1 MISFILLTLLVGVT
15 TAGVC
20 KEASCLLASV
30 SLIAVSAIASPAL
43 LRSNDASS
51 KQLDWTM
58 FELEKETPQHS
69 PIFNV
74 ADSDVFSNPLP
85 PVTNLIESETTTR
98 AGGRVEFDW
107 NTIRH
112 APAAQLADETW
123 EAIKKKLGKTGG
135 IMSIANVPTRNRR
148 KTTVE
153 LVCTESHDGDGI
165 SWDCDDPCS
174 ITLRFADYPENKGGV
189 TARWSYI
196 DSILYKRESLGGCL
210 SGMLNYDVQFA
221 GRDMIELANAVS
233 EHSGFRH
240 QYLVDGASYPCGD
253 RKNFIRARDVGL
265 FTQGVTFYSKCF
277 ARFLFFCANLSLFTF
292 LIANKKFD
300 IVCFFISNPSP
311 DSVLYFSETWL
322 LSTPQRYSYR
332 V

>member
-1 MISFILLTLLVGVT
+1 
-15 TAGVC
+15 
-20 KEASCLLASV
+20 
-30 SLIAVSAIASPAL
+30 
-43 LRSNDASS
+43 
-51 KQLDWTM
+51 
-58 FELEKETPQHS
+58 
-69 PIFNV
+69 
-74 ADSDVFSNPLP
+74 
-85 PVTNLIESETTTR
+85 
-98 AGGRVEFDW
+98 
-107 NTIRH
+107 
-112 APAAQLADETW
+112 
-123 EAIKKKLGKTGG
+123 
-135 IMSIANVPTRNRR
+135 MSIANVPTKNRR

-174 ITLRFADYPENKGGV
+174 ITLRFSDYPENKGGV

-277 ARFLFFCANLSLFTF
+277 ARFLFFCAN
-292 LIANKKFD
+292 
-300 IVCFFISNPSP
+300 
-311 DSVLYFSETWL
+311 
-322 LSTPQRYSYR
+322 
-332 V
+332 